1 MQIPCWKK
9 KEKKKAMIILKIS
22 NLKKPAQASS
32 SVDKNLGYIWY
43 TKVYNMNCKICYNG
57 VTKLIHKFGCKL

>member
-1 MQIPCWKK
+1 
-9 KEKKKAMIILKIS
+9 MIILKIS

-43 TKVYNMNCKICYNG
+43 TKVYNMNCKICCNG